1 MQHIRR
7 MQHLCGIYCERVRGR
22 QRERGRAQQHVA
34 HLKRTKYLCC
44 KLLHT
49 LWHIGALC
57 RAANGNCTPDRG
69 EHGAATGRDSV
80 GVAPLS
86 DAQTKH
92 CANVGFGLI
101 AICLN
106 VCYTIFQRLT
116 LCNPSPSL
124 RVSPS
129 PSLPLCC
136 LLLLRCAFLLSLFN
150 DFQFVRVNFASQL
163 YQESWTPLLAYL
175 TAKCIASL
183 ARSLS
188 LTHSIYYAVSVMW
201 H

>member
-1 MQHIRR
+1 M
-7 MQHLCGIYCERVRGR
+7 
-22 QRERGRAQQHVA
+22 RERQTERERAQQHVA

-69 EHGAATGRDSV
+69 SEHGAATGRDSV
-80 GVAPLS
+80 GVAAPLS

-106 VCYTIFQRLT
+106 VCYTIFHRLT

-124 RVSPS
+124 SLSLPLF
-129 PSLPLCC
+129 LPLCC
-136 LLLLRCAFLLSLFN
+136 CCCLGVHFYFRCSMIFNLS
-150 DFQFVRVNFASQL
+150 
-163 YQESWTPLLAYL
+163 ESTLPANCTKSHGRPSWL
-175 TAKCIASL
+175 I
-183 ARSLS
+183 
-188 LTHSIYYAVSVMW
+188 
-201 H
+201 